1 MDEKNSLNSTK
12 DWNMDEVKFLLLML
26 SSNAFH
32 ALEELLK
39 ATEVTWNCTYKI
51 FVIAFMCGDVL

>member
-1 MDEKNSLNSTK
+1 
-12 DWNMDEVKFLLLML
+12 MDEVKFLLLML

-39 ATEVTWNCTYKI
+39 TTEVTWNCTYKI
-51 FVIAFMCGDVL
+51 FVIAFMCDDVL